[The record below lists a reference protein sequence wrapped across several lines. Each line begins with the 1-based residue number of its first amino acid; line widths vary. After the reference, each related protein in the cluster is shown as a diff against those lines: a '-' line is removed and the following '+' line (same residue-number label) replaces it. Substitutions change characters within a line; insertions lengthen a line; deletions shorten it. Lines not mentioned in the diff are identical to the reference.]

1 MRRALA
7 FLVLAGMLAAGGVMI
22 ALELSKGARTY
33 GQVELADPCEPREP
47 FPGDGLEAS
56 LQRVML
62 DGLDGAACSLD
73 ASREEL
79 VLSFVP
85 EVAPKEIRWDDAT
98 IESAVRSGLEH
109 SIDAAVARETI
120 GEVRATI
127 LRELVRRA
135 PIQWMIDGGASLAA
149 VISTSPTP
157 LEAEQLAADIKQ
169 ALFDSIAAA
178 RERGSLGAVSGFA
191 LREIVELLPA
201 ELLVDIGLRIRDV
214 IVESDQEIDQSTLIE
229 AVRVALVGVIDDAE
243 ADGSLP
249 GLAATVLREIVERA
263 PIEGLI
269 EAGSGLAGL
278 LDNTS

>member
-1 MRRALA
+1 MALGA
-7 FLVLAGMLAAGGVMI
+7 GSTREPHRLARTSREPGRQ
-22 ALELSKGARTY
+22 GARSF
-33 GQVELADPCEPREP
+33 GEVELADPCEPRKP
-47 FPGDGLEAS
+47 FTGDGLEAT
-56 LQRVML
+56 LQRAML

-85 EVAPKEIRWDDAT
+85 EVAHKEIRWDDGT
-98 IESAVRSGLEH
+98 VEQAVRAGLEH
-109 SIDAAVARETI
+109 SIDAAVERETI
-120 GEVRATI
+120 GGIRATI

-135 PIQWMIDGGASLAA
+135 PIDWMIDGGAGLAA
-149 VISTSPTP
+149 VISASPTP

-169 ALFDSIAAA
+169 ALLDSIEAA
-178 RERGSLGAVSGFA
+178 RGSGSLGTVSGFA

-201 ELLVDIGLRIRDV
+201 ELLVDIALRVRDV
-214 IVESDQEIDQSTLIE
+214 IVESDQEIDRSTLIE
-229 AVRVALVGVIDDAE
+229 AVREALVGVIDAAE

-269 EAGSGLAGL
+269 DVGSRLAGL
-278 LDNTS
+278 LDGPG

>member
-7 FLVLAGMLAAGGVMI
+7 VLALAGMLTAGVVMLG
-22 ALELSKGARTY
+22 LEVSQGARSF
-33 GQVELADPCEPREP
+33 GEVELADPCEPRKP
-47 FPGDGLEAS
+47 FTGDGLEAT

-85 EVAPKEIRWDDAT
+85 EVAPKEIRWDDET
-98 IESAVRSGLEH
+98 VEQAVRAGLEH
-109 SIDAAVARETI
+109 SIDAAVERETI
-120 GEVRATI
+120 GGIRATI

-135 PIQWMIDGGASLAA
+135 PIDWMIDGGAGLAA
-149 VISTSPTP
+149 VISASPTP

-169 ALFDSIAAA
+169 ALLDSIEAA
-178 RERGSLGAVSGFA
+178 RGSGSLGTVSGFA

-201 ELLVDIGLRIRDV
+201 ELLVDIALRVRDV
-214 IVESDQEIDQSTLIE
+214 IVESDQEIDRSTLIE
-229 AVRVALVGVIDDAE
+229 AVREALAGVIDAAE

-263 PIEGLI
+263 PIEGVI
-269 EAGSGLAGL
+269 DVGSRLAGL
-278 LDNTS
+278 LDGPG